1 MENESFECA
10 WGDRL
15 FYGPGP
21 VRTKARLAHSV
32 SHRRNSFDFE
42 FSRSF
47 STWRFT
53 VRLRSPRESDEW
65 LKVFWNESP
74 TGVKWI
80 LCLFFDH
87 FDFTCCYDK
96 VNFAQEIDFKLFFRS
111 ESDPT
116 NGTRMLS
123 VHMGFIYSS
132 VVSFAATQVLYSALF
147 SGLYI
152 PFAISITLMVLPCVI
167 SAQVNALYHINY
179 MVITK
184 FTGFWYY
191 GSIRFWFVNRGCIPW
206 TGHPADGCPYSSF
219 SQTKF
224 HTWRG

>member
-15 FYGPGP
+15 FHGLGP
-21 VRTKARLAHSV
+21 VWHETRLVHSV
-32 SHRRNSFDFE
+32 SHRWNSFDFE

-53 VRLRSPRESDEW
+53 VRLRSPKESTSDEW
-65 LKVFWNESP
+65 LKVFWNESS

-96 VNFAQEIDFKLFFRS
+96 VNFAQEIDFNLFFRS

-116 NGTRMLS
+116 NGTS

-167 SAQVNALYHINY
+167 SAQVKLKRFIWYKLYVDNKIH
-179 MVITK
+179 
-184 FTGFWYY
+184 
-191 GSIRFWFVNRGCIPW
+191 RFLV
-206 TGHPADGCPYSSF
+206 
-219 SQTKF
+219 
-224 HTWRG
+224 

>member
-15 FYGPGP
+15 FHGPGP
-21 VRTKARLAHSV
+21 VWHETRLVHSV
-32 SHRRNSFDFE
+32 SHRWNSFDFE

-53 VRLRSPRESDEW
+53 VRLPSPRESDEW

-96 VNFAQEIDFKLFFRS
+96 VKILPRKLILTYSLGRNRILLMGRECWVCIWASFILV
-111 ESDPT
+111 
-116 NGTRMLS
+116 LS
-123 VHMGFIYSS
+123 HLRLHKSFIL
-132 VVSFAATQVLYSALF
+132 LYSLDSTF
-147 SGLYI
+147 HLQ
-152 PFAISITLMVLPCVI
+152 
-167 SAQVNALYHINY
+167 SASH
-179 MVITK
+179 
-184 FTGFWYY
+184 
-191 GSIRFWFVNRGCIPW
+191 
-206 TGHPADGCPYSSF
+206 
-219 SQTKF
+219 
-224 HTWRG
+224 